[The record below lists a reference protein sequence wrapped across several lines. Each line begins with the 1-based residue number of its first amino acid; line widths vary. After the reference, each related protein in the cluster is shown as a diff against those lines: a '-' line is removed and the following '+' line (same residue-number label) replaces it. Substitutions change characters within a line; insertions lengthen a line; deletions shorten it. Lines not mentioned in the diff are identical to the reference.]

1 MLRFCFKQGSR
12 LLSPPALPAHFVC
25 QLTKQN
31 EYGEEG
37 HKTPLHTLISL
48 VLARKISMRVA

>member
-37 HKTPLHTLISL
+37 HKTPLHTLFSL

>member
-1 MLRFCFKQGSR
+1 M
-12 LLSPPALPAHFVC
+12 LSPPALPAHFVC